1 MYVTI
6 CNQII
11 QTLKRYQE
19 EGDKIDLNR
28 ENGIVKNRIEWTPKY
43 KLVIVCELVTDICM
57 CICTNVDDIKKKKK
71 TRKIS

>member
-19 EGDKIDLNR
+19 EGDKIDLKR
-28 ENGIVKNRIEWTPKY
+28 ENGILKNRTEWTPKY
-43 KLVIVCELVTDICM
+43 KLVIVGELVTDI
-57 CICTNVDDIKKKKK
+57 
-71 TRKIS
+71 